1 VDSRAIPRLGPNG
14 LTATLGVASRRDFPM
29 VRRRPQTVPVTD
41 GQPGRSA
48 DTASLRAA
56 LQSAEAVAQASHRAL
71 GDSVAGVLL
80 HGSLALGDF
89 VPGRSDIDLL
99 VVVDDPLTHAQLA
112 ALGESAG
119 KEGSRAPGPVDLRV
133 VTREVTA
140 APTPLPPMEAY
151 LRIRGDREPTVRAE
165 GRHPG
170 ERDLVV
176 ELSVCR
182 THGRALL
189 GAPPAELIGDVPD
202 KWVLDAG
209 DAQLADW
216 QEIGD
221 DPPYAQLTVLTA
233 CRLWR
238 FAEERQHGSKDAA
251 GEWALRRDPSLA
263 VVRQALHQR
272 RSDPSHP
279 IDAEQIHDLLVLVRR
294 RVSEARA

>member
-1 VDSRAIPRLGPNG
+1 
-14 LTATLGVASRRDFPM
+14 M
-29 VRRRPQTVPVTD
+29 
-41 GQPGRSA
+41 
-48 DTASLRAA
+48 TASQPDPSPDTGSQREA
-56 LQSAEAVAQASHRAL
+56 LQSAEAVAREAHRAL

-99 VVVDDPLTHAQLA
+99 VVVDDPLTPAQIA
-112 ALGESAG
+112 ALGEAAG
-119 KEGSRAPGPVDLRV
+119 RQASRAPGPVDLRV
-133 VTREVTA
+133 VTGEVAA

-151 LRIRGDREPTVRAE
+151 LRIRRDREPRVRAE

-170 ERDLVV
+170 ERDLIV

-182 THGRALL
+182 TRGRALL
-189 GAPPAELIGDVPD
+189 GPPPAELIGEVPD
-202 KWVLDAG
+202 DWVLDTG
-209 DAQLADW
+209 DSQLADW

-221 DPPYAQLTVLTA
+221 DPPYAELTVLTA

-238 FAEERQHGSKDAA
+238 FAEERLHCSKDAA
-251 GEWALRRDPSLA
+251 GEWALRRDPSLN

-272 RSDPSHP
+272 RGDPNHP
-279 IDAEQIHDLLVLVRR
+279 IDARQVHDLLVLVRR